1 MAYIDLDQTR
11 PLDIVLLGRI
21 AIDFNPAY
29 SEDVKEDFKPLKD
42 VHYFEYVGGSP
53 ANIAVGVTHHGL
65 KAGFIGRVS
74 DDQFGDF
81 VIEYF
86 DKEGIDTSHIARCT
100 GGEKLGLTFTEM
112 LSPSES
118 WILCTATASPTCSF
132 LWRISIP
139 NTSLKRRSCSISGT
153 ALAESPSREAALKA
167 AMVARQVG
175 TPVIFDIDY
184 RAYNWKN
191 ADEISIYCSA
201 VARQAD
207 IIMGSREEFDLTE
220 ALIAPGMTDEQSA
233 AYWHGQ
239 VAKIVV
245 IKHGMEGSTAY
256 LKSGERYLSS
266 RSLSRRVKDSAAAT
280 AMGRALYTACSK
292 AGTCSAALS
301 LDRPKPR

>member
-42 VHYFEYVGGSP
+42 VHYFEKYVGGSP

-86 DKEGIDTSHIARCT
+86 DEEGIDTSHVTRCT

-118 WILCTATASPTCSF
+118 SILMYRNCIADLQLSVDDIDPEYIASAKV
-132 LWRISIP
+132 L
-139 NTSLKRRSCSISGT
+139 LISGT

-167 AMVARQVG
+167 AMVARRVG

-184 RAYNWKN
+184 RAYNWRN

-201 VARQAD
+201 VACQAD
-207 IIMGSREEFDLTE
+207 VIMGSREEFDLTE

-233 AYWHGQ
+233 EYWHGQ
-239 VAKIVV
+239 AAKIVV

-256 LKSGERYLSS
+256 LQSGET
-266 RSLSRRVKDSAAAT
+266 AT
-280 AMGRALYTACSK
+280 AP
-292 AGTCSAALS
+292 ALS
-301 LDRPKPR
+301 TVCSRDGICSVAWSLAPPKPR